1 MKKMTEKDDH
11 LLAALARRNWYI
23 LGGLTLLSLA
33 WQSVSVTQ
41 GVLAG
46 GLVAIIGYRW
56 RYRSVEKA
64 LASPDKGAPGR
75 FQRSFIVRLA
85 ALGAAIFLL
94 IVKGGVNP
102 PALAVGLSV
111 VVINIM
117 WTTLRR
123 II

>member
-1 MKKMTEKDDH
+1 MTERDDQ

-33 WQSVSVTQ
+33 WRSVAVTQ

-46 GLVAIIGYRW
+46 GLVAIIAYRW
-56 RYRSVEKA
+56 LYRSVVIA
-64 LASPDKGAPGR
+64 LAHPDKGAPKR

-94 IVKGGVNP
+94 IAKGGVNP
-102 PALAVGLSV
+102 LALSAGLSV
-111 VVINIM
+111 VVINMM
-117 WTTLRR
+117 WTTFRR
-123 II
+123 MI